1 MAKSLE
7 SGLSGYLVVNK
18 LLPEPKKKIFII
30 CPVRRPEI
38 GFLSSIFQSVDW
50 LVFGVEDEWTKNQNA
65 IKKYV
70 SWLEADGHDVYWP
83 ARDNPHQK
91 TDKNGVAICEHN
103 RQKMFWA
110 DEIHIWYDKN
120 SMGSIFDIGM
130 FFAFSGTNN
139 FKKFVI
145 INCKDVKPTPR
156 KSFENVILALA
167 KEFNN
172 PISNGL
178 KEKWEKYGK

>member
-1 MAKSLE
+1 MAKPLE
-7 SGLSGYLVVNK
+7 YGLSENLIV
-18 LLPEPKKKIFII
+18 LLSPKPKKIIFVI
-30 CPVRRPEI
+30 CPVRRPEA
-38 GFLSSIFQSVDW
+38 GFLSSILQSVAW
-50 LVFGVEDEWTKNQNA
+50 LFFGVENEWTQNQNT
-65 IKKYV
+65 IGKYV
-70 SWLEADGHDVYWP
+70 SGLENDGYDVYWP

-103 RQKMFWA
+103 RKKMLMA

-120 SMGSIFDIGM
+120 SIGSVFDIGM

-145 INCKDVKPTPR
+145 INRNDIKPTSY

-172 PISNGL
+172 PIANGL
-178 KEKWEKYGK
+178 KEKWEKHGK